1 MRPDPWAAIGRATG
15 SLTVRRVDASHP
27 ADFFWARDADGRCAL
42 VLVVAAGTIVEE
54 ARPTLNGIEVS
65 EAPDQDGKHAFVL
78 VLKRE
83 EDRELFQHLCD
94 DIVEACRSKVGD
106 QAFLSA
112 TIRRAWKW
120 HSLLRGGPS
129 QRLGP
134 EEQQGLIGELLFL
147 ERLLDHLKPKAAIE
161 AWRGPLDEPKDFV
174 FADRAVEVKARHA
187 SKDAV
192 KISSENQLQVIEG
205 QILSLAV
212 FALSA
217 SADNAPQS
225 ITLDALVV
233 RVRGKLTLVDPSA
246 EEGFDARLLSA
257 GYSMEHDY
265 SDTWWAEI
273 GANAYAVGERFPRI
287 EAISLP
293 PGVSSV
299 TYWLRLDQCAPFEHP
314 LADLFL
320 SEPVE

>member
-1 MRPDPWAAIGRATG
+1 MRPDPWAEIGRATG

-42 VLVVAAGTIVEE
+42 VLVVAAGVVVDE
-54 ARPTLNGIEVS
+54 ARPTLNGIEIT

-83 EDRELFQHLCD
+83 EDRELFQHLCE

-106 QAFLSA
+106 QAVLSA

-147 ERLLDHLKPKAAIE
+147 ERLIDHLKPKAAIE
-161 AWRGPLDEPKDFV
+161 AWRGPLDEPKDFA
-174 FADRAVEVKARHA
+174 FAGRAVEVKARHA

-192 KISSENQLQVIEG
+192 KISSENQLQVIDG
-205 QILSLAV
+205 QTLSLVV
-212 FALSA
+212 FALTA
-217 SADNAPQS
+217 SADSAPQS
-225 ITLDALVV
+225 ITLDGLVL
-233 RVRGKLTLVDPSA
+233 RAREKLTLIDPSA
-246 EEGFDARLLSA
+246 EDVFDARLLSA
-257 GYSMEHDY
+257 GYSTEHDY
-265 SDTWWAEI
+265 SDTWWIEI
-273 GANAYAVGERFPRI
+273 GTNAYSVAEGFPRI

-299 TYWLRLDQCAPFEHP
+299 TYWLRLDQCAPFEHAI
-314 LADLFL
+314 ADLFM
-320 SEPVE
+320 SESAE